1 MYPLLAVFVTFPAFS
16 FLYFRY
22 ASYNEH
28 YPFNPIFSGA
38 AIRIVKEKVHLM
50 ESDEFF

>member
-1 MYPLLAVFVTFPAFS
+1 MYPAISGICNVSS
-16 FLYFRY
+16 FFLFYTFRY

-50 ESDEFF
+50 EK